1 MRVSRNLFKQSAHR
15 NANLFLAALLLF
27 SALVGIVL
35 VLSPSARVHASS
47 SGLVASYSFNEGSGT
62 TATDSSG
69 NGNNGTISGATWTT
83 AGKYGSALS
92 FNGASSRVVI
102 SDSASL
108 HLSSGMTLEAW
119 VSPKTA
125 PTTWQD
131 VIYKQ
136 NDIYFLEAGS
146 SVSKNPPAVGATFS
160 SHGDQF
166 MAGLSS
172 LPAQTW
178 THLAATYDGATLLLY
193 VNGAQVASRSM
204 TDTLASSTNAL
215 QIGGDAAFGQYFNG
229 TIDEVR
235 IYNRALAPAEIQS
248 DMAAPISQASQA
260 AADRQSPTA
269 PSNLT
274 ATSIGPTQ
282 INLSWT
288 ASTDNAGV
296 TGYLLQRCLGAGC
309 TSFSQIAA
317 PTGTTYSNTGL
328 TASTSYS
335 YRVRAT
341 DAAGNLSSYSN
352 VATLTTPAAPDTTPP
367 TAPSNLSATPI
378 STTQV
383 NLSWTASTDNVAVT
397 GYLLERCLG
406 AGCTSFSQIATSTGS
421 TYSNTGL
428 AASTSY
434 SYRVRS
440 TDAAGNLSVYSN
452 IVSAVT
458 PAATT
463 TASAAVT
470 FVQSNYAT
478 PQSSQTSVTEPF
490 PVTQIAGDLNVIVVG
505 WNNSS
510 AVVNSV
516 SDSSGNV
523 YSLAVGPT
531 QVSGAIT
538 QSIYYAKNIHSAA
551 ANANVLTIKFSG
563 SAASPDIRILE
574 YSGLDTVSP
583 FDVAVSASGQSASS
597 ATPSV
602 AVSNPGDLILG
613 ANIVLSSTTGPGS
626 SFTQRILTS
635 PDGDIVEDRVAS
647 TAGNYS
653 ASAPLSASAAWIMQM
668 VAFKAA
674 TSAAPTPP
682 TLVSIAV
689 TPTSPSLSQGSSLQ
703 FTATGTFSDK
713 STQNITASAAWTS
726 SNSSVA
732 TIGASSGLAKGVSTG
747 SSQVNAAQG
756 GISSPAA
763 TLTVSATAVAPTIT
777 TQPVNQT
784 VTAGQTATFSVAATG
799 TAPLTYQWKKNG
811 ANLSGATA
819 ASYTT
824 PATTSGDNG
833 STFQVVVSNA
843 VGNTPSSTATLTVTS
858 SGGGPAAAAL
868 VQHVSSS
875 NTRNNTFSSPFCYH
889 FQLPNLTTAGNAL
902 VVSFTFDGNP
912 TPSVS
917 DDKGDSFSTQVNFYD
932 SADTQSIGIS
942 TAFNIAAGARVVSV
956 CFNADP
962 GGYVQPMATEFDNV
976 IGIDVAGSGS
986 KGSGTSV
993 TAGSLTPTTSGDLAY
1008 QVAFSLSVNQ
1018 SSFAAGSQSN
1028 ISWNLLS
1035 ADLLDGWAAQF
1046 GLYNSTSAI
1055 NPTLSMGT
1063 SQKWIS
1069 AAVLLKTGSSGA
1081 VPSGMRIVHLVH
1093 ENIPEHTDAGGT
1105 GNPFPNPTTVQF
1117 PSSGNLLVAMI
1128 GGGYLACTV
1137 TSVADSNNNA
1147 WAQAGA
1153 TQIQAGNDVTQ
1164 AFYAG
1169 NATTSGSLTLTV
1181 HWSATDGDFTFF
1193 LYDVTGA
1200 AASPLDTTGGATGAQ
1215 SNAGNLTM
1223 PFTITPAGAGELLFT
1238 EIIWDY
1244 NTGSGLSGSGWL
1256 FDTNTFSGESQ
1267 SGPEPIDQNNGWGH
1281 YITTSNASIP
1291 ITWVPMYSGLPTGN
1305 WSSVAVAFKP
1315 AP

>member
-1 MRVSRNLFKQSAHR
+1 MRASEPPKHIAPNLTC
-15 NANLFLAALLLF
+15 AALFMALIFGISGCAGVISSEPKSLTLGAPAISGVT
-27 SALVGIVL
+27 SAQVSSTAATITWITDQASDSQVDYGT
-35 VLSPSARVHASS
+35 SASYGASS
-47 SGLVASYSFNEGSGT
+47 SLNSTMVSTHSVSISSLTPATLYHYNVKSKNAAGLLAASGDFTFTTANGADTAPPTVSISSPVAGATVSGT
-62 TATDSSG
+62 ITVSATASDNVGVIGVQFQVDSLNTGAELTAVPYALSLDTTKLSNGSHSLAAVARDAAGNRTTSSAVPVTVSNAAAPVITSQPTSQTVVTGQTATFSVAATG
-69 NGNNGTISGATWTT
+69 TAPLTYQWKKNGANISGAT
-83 AGKYGSALS
+83 A
-92 FNGASSRVVI
+92 AS
-102 SDSASL
+102 
-108 HLSSGMTLEAW
+108 
-119 VSPKTA
+119 
-125 PTTWQD
+125 
-131 VIYKQ
+131 Y
-136 NDIYFLEAGS
+136 
-146 SVSKNPPAVGATFS
+146 
-160 SHGDQF
+160 
-166 MAGLSS
+166 
-172 LPAQTW
+172 
-178 THLAATYDGATLLLY
+178 
-193 VNGAQVASRSM
+193 
-204 TDTLASSTNAL
+204 
-215 QIGGDAAFGQYFNG
+215 
-229 TIDEVR
+229 
-235 IYNRALAPAEIQS
+235 
-248 DMAAPISQASQA
+248 
-260 AADRQSPTA
+260 
-269 PSNLT
+269 
-274 ATSIGPTQ
+274 
-282 INLSWT
+282 
-288 ASTDNAGV
+288 
-296 TGYLLQRCLGAGC
+296 
-309 TSFSQIAA
+309 
-317 PTGTTYSNTGL
+317 
-328 TASTSYS
+328 
-335 YRVRAT
+335 
-341 DAAGNLSSYSN
+341 
-352 VATLTTPAAPDTTPP
+352 TTPATTSGDNGSTFQVVVNNSAGSAPSTIVTLTVNAAAVAPTITAQP
-367 TAPSNLSATPI
+367 ANQTVTAGQTATFNVAATGTAPLMYQWKKN
-378 STTQV
+378 
-383 NLSWTASTDNVAVT
+383 
-397 GYLLERCLG
+397 G
-406 AGCTSFSQIATSTGS
+406 A
-421 TYSNTGL
+421 
-428 AASTSY
+428 
-434 SYRVRS
+434 
-440 TDAAGNLSVYSN
+440 N
-452 IVSAVT
+452 I
-458 PAATT
+458 
-463 TASAAVT
+463 
-470 FVQSNYAT
+470 
-478 PQSSQTSVTEPF
+478 
-490 PVTQIAGDLNVIVVG
+490 
-505 WNNSS
+505 
-510 AVVNSV
+510 
-516 SDSSGNV
+516 
-523 YSLAVGPT
+523 
-531 QVSGAIT
+531 SGAIASSYT
-538 QSIYYAKNIHSAA
+538 TPATSSGDNGSTFQVVVSNSA
-551 ANANVLTIKFSG
+551 G
-563 SAASPDIRILE
+563 SA
-574 YSGLDTVSP
+574 
-583 FDVAVSASGQSASS
+583 
-597 ATPSV
+597 PS
-602 AVSNPGDLILG
+602 
-613 ANIVLSSTTGPGS
+613 
-626 SFTQRILTS
+626 
-635 PDGDIVEDRVAS
+635 
-647 TAGNYS
+647 
-653 ASAPLSASAAWIMQM
+653 
-668 VAFKAA
+668 
-674 TSAAPTPP
+674 
-682 TLVSIAV
+682 
-689 TPTSPSLSQGSSLQ
+689 
-703 FTATGTFSDK
+703 
-713 STQNITASAAWTS
+713 
-726 SNSSVA
+726 
-732 TIGASSGLAKGVSTG
+732 TI
-747 SSQVNAAQG
+747 
-756 GISSPAA
+756 A
-763 TLTVSATAVAPTIT
+763 TLTVSAAAVAPTITTQPVNQTVTTGQTATFSSAATGTAPVTYQWKKNGANISGATAASYTTPATTSGDNGSTFQVVVSNSAGSAPSTIVTLTVSAAAVAPTITTQPVNQTVTTGQTATFSVSATGTAPLTYQWKKNGANISGAIAASYTTPATASGDSGSTFQVVVGNSAGSAPSTIATLTVSAAAVAPTITTQPVNQTVTTGQTATFSVSATGTAPLTYQWKKNGANISGAIAASYTTPATTSGDNGSTFQVVVSNSAGSVPSTIVTLTVNAAAVAPTIT

-811 ANLSGATA
+811 ANISGATA

-824 PATTSGDNG
+824 PATTSGDNGSTFQVVVSNSAGSVPSTIVTLTVNAAAVAPTITTQPVNQTVTAGQTATFSVAATGTAPLTYQWSKNGANISGATSSSYTSPATTSGDNG

-932 SADTQSIGIS
+932 SADTQSIGIA

>member
-1 MRVSRNLFKQSAHR
+1 MRVSRNLTTPS
-15 NANLFLAALLLF
+15 NSNLLVAGLLLF
-27 SALVGIVL
+27 SAVVGIIL
-35 VLSPSARVHASS
+35 ALSPSAHVHASS
-47 SGLVASYSFNEGSGT
+47 TGLVASYSFNEGVGT
-62 TATDSSG
+62 TVTDSSG

-92 FNGASSRVVI
+92 FNGTSSRVVI
-102 SDSASL
+102 NDSASL

-119 VSPKTA
+119 VSPTTA

-146 SVSKNPPAVGATFS
+146 SISKNPPAVGATFS

-172 LPAQTW
+172 LPAKTW

-193 VNGAQVASRSM
+193 VNGVQVASRSM
-204 TDTLASSTNAL
+204 SDTLTSSTNAL

-229 TIDEVR
+229 IIDEVR

-260 AADRQSPTA
+260 AADRQSPTGPA
-269 PSNLT
+269 NLT
-274 ATSIGPTQ
+274 ATSNGPTQ

-309 TSFSQIAA
+309 TSFSQTAT

-328 TASTSYS
+328 TPSTSYS

-367 TAPSNLSATPI
+367 TAPSNLSATSI

-383 NLSWTASTDNVAVT
+383 NLSWTASTDNVGVT
-397 GYLLERCLG
+397 AYLLERCLG
-406 AGCTSFSQIATSTGS
+406 AGCTSFAQIATSTGT

-434 SYRVRS
+434 SYRVRA

-458 PAATT
+458 PAATSS
-463 TASAAVT
+463 APAAVS

-478 PQSSQTSVTEPF
+478 PQSSQTSVTVPF
-490 PVTQIAGDLNVIVVG
+490 PASQIAGDLNVVVMG

-510 AVVNSV
+510 SAVNSV

-531 QVSGAIT
+531 QVSGALT
-538 QSIYYAKNIHSAA
+538 QSIYYAKNIIRAA
-551 ANANVLTIKFSG
+551 PNANVLTVKFNG

-574 YSGLDTVSP
+574 YSGLNTTSP
-583 FDVAVSASGQSASS
+583 FDAAVGASGQSASS

-602 AVSNPGDLILG
+602 AVPSAGDLILG

-635 PDGDIVEDRVAS
+635 PDGDIVEDRIAS
-647 TAGNYS
+647 TAGSYS
-653 ASAPLSASAAWIMQM
+653 ASAPLSASAMWIMQM

-674 TSAAPTPP
+674 TTAAPASPA
-682 TLVSIAV
+682 LVSIAV

-713 STQNITASAAWTS
+713 STQNITASATWTS

-732 TIGASSGLAKGVSTG
+732 TIGASSGLAKGASTG
-747 SSQVNAAQG
+747 SSQVSATQG
-756 GISSPAA
+756 GISSPAT
-763 TLTVSATAVAPTIT
+763 TLTVSAAAVAPTIT
-777 TQPVNQT
+777 TQPANQT
-784 VTAGQTATFSVAATG
+784 VTTGQTATFSVSATG
-799 TAPLTYQWKKNG
+799 TAPLTYQWSKNG
-811 ANLSGATA
+811 SNIVGATSS
-819 ASYTT
+819 SYTT

-833 STFQVVVSNA
+833 STFQVVVSNTA
-843 VGNTPSSTATLTVTS
+843 GNTPSSTATLTVTS
-858 SGGGPAAAAL
+858 SGGGPASAAL

-902 VVSFTFDGNP
+902 VVSFTFNGNS

-932 SADTQSIGIS
+932 STDTQSIGIA

-986 KGSGTSV
+986 NGSGTSV
-993 TAGSLTPTTSGDLAY
+993 TAGGLTPTTSGDLAY

-1169 NATTSGSLTLTV
+1169 NATTSGNLTLTV

-1244 NTGSGLSGSGWL
+1244 NTGSGLAGSGWL

-1291 ITWVPMYSGLPTGN
+1291 ITWIPMYAGLPTGN